1 MATGREGRAGGD
13 DARGDAPATTPRADA
28 SARRREGSDVSR
40 ADASGGDA
48 SGGDASEV
56 HATTER
62 DAARRRWNAE
72 TRPGRE
78 AERRGVVAR
87 AEASARR
94 PIAGFASAGI
104 ASRTGVRA
112 ATKTT
117 TSETEA
123 SRHASTRVVHVLR
136 H

>member
-28 SARRREGSDVSR
+28 SAMRREGRDVSR

-48 SGGDASEV
+48 SEA

-94 PIAGFASAGI
+94 PIARFASAGI

-117 TSETEA
+117 TSEVEA
-123 SRHASTRVVHVLR
+123 SRHASTRVVVVLECY
-136 H
+136 